1 MIDLYYREFG
11 NYESAC
17 NDEATTCR
25 GKVWWHPYSLRLQ
38 YTTVT
43 KGETDGQT
51 PDRPTALRTA
61 VHLNSNINTKK
72 QRYNCFISNTKY
84 IRFCVFLPLDASLY
98 HSRISHFLFTVH
110 TSPGSHT
117 SHLTS
122 HLHRGCLC
130 RELDQILQYVIK
142 GICSVR
148 ISLSLL
154 LIRRRSDIL

>member
-1 MIDLYYREFG
+1 MASLLASIAIHDCDKRRDRRTDTG
-11 NYESAC
+11 PADGITHCSASQL
-17 NDEATTCR
+17 
-25 GKVWWHPYSLRLQ
+25 KYK
-38 YTTVT
+38 Y
-43 KGETDGQT
+43 
-51 PDRPTALRTA
+51 
-61 VHLNSNINTKK
+61 KK